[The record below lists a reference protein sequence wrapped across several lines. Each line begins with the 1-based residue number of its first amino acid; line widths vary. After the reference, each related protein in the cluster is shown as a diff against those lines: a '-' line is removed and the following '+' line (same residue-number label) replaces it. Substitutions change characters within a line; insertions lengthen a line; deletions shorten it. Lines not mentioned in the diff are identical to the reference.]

1 MNISVTT
8 EAGVNTSE
16 AVSLDSFIQYRVSL
30 WLTYYVTPIIII
42 LGTFGNVM
50 TIVIMRR
57 TSTGDSVTNILF
69 TALAITDLISL
80 HSTALISWMQ
90 YTFNWT
96 FQNISSVSCKFHVW
110 ISTGSGTVGAWIL
123 VLLTFHRAM
132 AVVWPHRVNVLCNR
146 RKIYV
151 AIGVITVFLSLLY
164 SHYIYGF
171 DLVLRNNSTGPDCY
185 YVSAEYL
192 HFVDSVFT
200 YIELLVFSV
209 VPFSC
214 LALSNSVLV
223 WKLTVSV
230 REARQ
235 RLTPGNTEQFETRN
249 KAANSV
255 TLTVIIVSLIF
266 IILTLPNGLYLTV
279 FWALFDDQTLR
290 GIAEG
295 YLYNTIIFLMLY
307 CNMAVNFYLYCLTGR
322 RFRQESYNILRCG
335 RREATVNSSSHRNQ
349 PSASTSTD
357 TTGIN

>member
-57 TSTGDSVTNILF
+57 TSTGDSVTNIFF
-69 TALAITDLISL
+69 TALAVTDLISL
-80 HSTALISWMQ
+80 YGTAIPNWMSDTFHLDFSTFSSAACKT
-90 YTFNWT
+90 YTW
-96 FQNISSVSCKFHVW
+96 VA
-110 ISTGSGTVGAWIL
+110 TGSGTVGAWIL
-123 VLLTFHRAM
+123 VLLTLHRAT
-132 AVVWPHRVNVLCNR
+132 AVVWPHRVNVLCTR
-146 RKIYV
+146 RKACLV
-151 AIGVITVFLSLLY
+151 IGVITVLLAALY
-164 SHYIYGF
+164 SHYIYGY
-171 DLVLRNNSTGPDCY
+171 DLLLRNNSTGPKCY

-200 YIELLVFSV
+200 YIELLIFCV

-214 LALSNSVLV
+214 LALSNSILV

-235 RLTPGNTEQFETRN
+235 RLTPGNTEQFVTRN

-255 TLTVIIVSLIF
+255 TLTVIIVSMTF
-266 IILTLPNGLYLTV
+266 IILTLPNGLYLIV
-279 FWALFDDQTLR
+279 FFPLFDFETLR
-290 GIAEG
+290 GYAKA
-295 YLYNTIIFLMLY
+295 LMYNTIIFLMLY
-307 CNMAVNFYLYCLTGR
+307 CNMAVNFYLYCLTGK
-322 RFRQESYNILRCG
+322 RFRQEFYNILRCG

>member
-8 EAGVNTSE
+8 ETGIDTLKV
-16 AVSLDSFIQYRVSL
+16 VSLNSFIQYRVSL
-30 WLTYYVTPIIII
+30 WLNYYVTPIIII

-69 TALAITDLISL
+69 TALAVTDLISL
-80 HSTALISWMQ
+80 HATAFISWIQ

-96 FQNISSVSCKFHVW
+96 FQTISSVSCKLHVW

-132 AVVWPHRVNVLCNR
+132 AVVWPHRVNVICNR
-146 RKIYV
+146 KKIYV
-151 AIGVITVFLSLLY
+151 AIGVITVLLGALY

-171 DLVLRNNSTGPDCY
+171 DLVLRNSNTRPSCY
-185 YVSAEYL
+185 YASAEYF

-200 YIELLVFSV
+200 YIELLLFCV

-214 LALSNSVLV
+214 LALSNSALV

-295 YLYNTIIFLMLY
+295 YLYNTIIFLLLY
-307 CNMAVNFYLYCLTGR
+307 CCLLYT
-322 RFRQESYNILRCG
+322 S
-335 RREATVNSSSHRNQ
+335 
-349 PSASTSTD
+349 PSPRD
-357 TTGIN
+357 GV

>member
-16 AVSLDSFIQYRVSL
+16 AAPLDSFIHYRVAI
-30 WLTYYVTPIIII
+30 WLISYVTPIIVI

-57 TSTGDSVTNILF
+57 TATGDSVTNIFF
-69 TALAITDLISL
+69 TALAVTDLISL
-80 HSTALISWMQ
+80 YGTAFTFWTR
-90 YTFNWT
+90 YTFDFNLAAL
-96 FQNISSVSCKFHVW
+96 SSASCKLHAW

-123 VLLTFHRAM
+123 VLLTVHRAT
-132 AVVWPHRVNVLCNR
+132 AVVWPHRVNVLCTR
-146 RKIYV
+146 RKAWLAV
-151 AIGVITVFLSLLY
+151 GVITVLLAALY

-171 DLVLRNNSTGPDCY
+171 DLHPRRNSSRFVCY

-200 YIELLVFSV
+200 YIEMLIFCAG
-209 VPFSC
+209 PFSC

-235 RLTPGNTEQFETRN
+235 RLTSGNTEQFETRN

-255 TLTVIIVSLIF
+255 TLTVIMVSLTF
-266 IILTLPNGLYLTV
+266 IILTLPNGVYFVV
-279 FWALFDDQTLR
+279 FIALVDDQTRSGL
-290 GIAEG
+290 AKG
-295 YLYNTIIFLMLY
+295 YLYYMTMSLLLF

-322 RFRQESYNILRCG
+322 RFRQEFYNIITCG
-335 RREATVNSSSHRNQ
+335 RSEATVNSSSHRNQ
-349 PSASTSTD
+349 PSASTSTG